1 MAVRQYS
8 GVDTGLHKTSHT
20 AYRRLTP
27 RWHHQDSRFRK
38 ERTPEI
44 FPMAHHTRYALPAA
58 FLALGL
64 WCAAAPVQAAPQ
76 ATVIIQ
82 SDAPNRDYRPGPPAY
97 QVIPAPPPP
106 RHEAMPHPRR
116 GHVWQAGH
124 WEWRG
129 NRHRWVPGHWVQ
141 ARPGYRYR
149 QPQWEQHNGRWEM
162 QRGGWDRDGDGI
174 PNRRD
179 RDRDGDGVP
188 NRYDERPDNPY
199 RR

>member
-1 MAVRQYS
+1 MA
-8 GVDTGLHKTSHT
+8 
-20 AYRRLTP
+20 
-27 RWHHQDSRFRK
+27 
-38 ERTPEI
+38 
-44 FPMAHHTRYALPAA
+44 HTRYALSAA
-58 FLALGL
+58 SLALWVL
-64 WCAAAPVQAAPQ
+64 CAAIPAQAAPQ

-82 SDAPNRDYRPGPPAY
+82 SDTPDRTYRPGPPAY

-106 RHEAMPHPRR
+106 RREAMPRPRR
-116 GHVWQAGH
+116 GQVWQTGH

-141 ARPGYRYR
+141 ARPGYQYR
-149 QPQWEQHNGRWEM
+149 QPQWVQNNGRWEM
-162 QRGGWDRDGDGI
+162 QRGGWDRDRDGI